1 MAKAVKQAK
10 QLKFTYNDKEYT
22 LEFTRR
28 TVTEMEKKGF
38 IANEVEAKPMSTLPA
53 LFEGAFLAHHRFEK
67 KEVIDEIFSK
77 MKNKEDLIGKL
88 AEMYN
93 EPIIALVEDPEDN
106 EGNVDWTASF

>member
-1 MAKAVKQAK
+1 MAK
-10 QLKFTYNDKEYT
+10 QLKFTYNEKDYV

-38 IANEVEAKPMSTLPA
+38 IAAEVENKPMSTLPA

-67 KEVIDEIFSK
+67 KETIDAIFNR
-77 MKNKEDLIGKL
+77 MTNKEELIGKL

-93 EPIIALVEDPEDN
+93 EPIMALVEEPEES
-106 EGNVDWTASF
+106 EGNVDWVASW

>member
-1 MAKAVKQAK
+1 MAK
-10 QLKFTYNDKEYT
+10 QLKFTYKDKEYT

-38 IANEVEAKPMSTLPA
+38 IAAEVETKPMSTLPA

-67 KEVIDEIFSK
+67 QSVIDEIYSK
-77 MKNKEDLIGKL
+77 MKDKMALIERL

-93 EPIIALVEDPEDN
+93 EPIKAMLDEPE
-106 EGNVDWTASF
+106 EGNVEWTPSW